1 MERISVFQ
9 SSYCS
14 LPTVHHPKYLFAQS
28 SFFSLLTHLVCSL
41 QNTALCSE
49 ELSLIAA
56 LESLSSPECLRR
68 AMGERD
74 DISKK
79 RNCVLYKDYWTWK
92 GCGIEF
98 KAARENERFLS
109 AKE

>member
-1 MERISVFQ
+1 
-9 SSYCS
+9 
-14 LPTVHHPKYLFAQS
+14 
-28 SFFSLLTHLVCSL
+28 
-41 QNTALCSE
+41 
-49 ELSLIAA
+49 
-56 LESLSSPECLRR
+56 
-68 AMGERD
+68 MGERD